1 MLFLTIKREI
11 SFFLFLPFINETAR
25 LVRKKMNSSCMI
37 LVHSKESQAM
47 TNKEL
52 KEKLS
57 VMPPIVK
64 GNIKQIKTYFKEICG
79 YDLSV
84 EKKNSIVFNVS

>member
-11 SFFLFLPFINETAR
+11 SFFLFLPFIIETAR
-25 LVRKKMNSSCMI
+25 WVRKKMNSSCMI

-64 GNIKQIKTYFKEICG
+64 GNIKQIKTYFKEIRG